1 MSGGSFNYD
10 FYRILDTYKGQL
22 QNDVLEELLIDF
34 CKVLK
39 ELEWYV
45 SADTSKEDYD
55 KEVES
60 FIKKWLISGTAKE
73 KIVKADVLARIERCI
88 KDIKEDNK

>member
-1 MSGGSFNYD
+1 MSGGSFNYE

-39 ELEWYV
+39 ELEWYM
-45 SADTSKEDYD
+45 SADTSKEHYD

-60 FIKKWLISGTAKE
+60 FMKKWLISGTAKE
-73 KIVKADVLARIERCI
+73 KIIKAEVLARIERCI
-88 KDIKEDNK
+88 KNIKEDK

>member
-1 MSGGSFNYD
+1 MSGGSFNYE

-45 SADTSKEDYD
+45 SADTSKEHYD

-60 FIKKWLISGTAKE
+60 FMKKWLISGTAKE
-73 KIVKADVLARIERCI
+73 KIIKAEVLARIERCI
-88 KDIKEDNK
+88 KNIKEDK